1 MKLSDFI
8 KVPLRLFWDVT
19 SRCNFRCKHCYMDG
33 GDRLSDELNHNE
45 ALALVDEFKNIGIF
59 RLFIAG
65 GEPLMRE
72 DIFDILERV
81 SEHGIPAVMNTNG
94 YFIDEE
100 MAEKLSQSNL
110 SVVAVSLDG
119 SRPETHDTFRGMH
132 GSFKKAVRAL
142 RFLRESGV
150 NASAGCVLSTNNYS
164 EIPDIVNLCIECGA
178 TLLNIMRTAPVG
190 RAASFEEFYL
200 TFVMYKELIQGL
212 ERTYDDWKKDI
223 AVISNDPLVNTW
235 LLLQQGVVK
244 NEKKGRYC
252 QAAGFSGYVQSN
264 GDVLPCA
271 YFPVTLGNMGKS
283 SLRDIWETS
292 AAERIRALA
301 SQLPLECLE
310 CEYLSYCNGGCR
322 GVCYTLYQ
330 RTDVRD
336 PLCFKEFQEKMKII
350 D

>member
-8 KVPLRLFWDVT
+8 KAPLRLFWDVT
-19 SRCNFRCKHCYMDG
+19 SQCNFQCKHCYMDG
-33 GDRLSDELNHNE
+33 GDKLTDELTHEE
-45 ALALVDEFKNIGIF
+45 AMALVDEFRDTGIF

-72 DIFDILERV
+72 DIFDILKKV
-81 SEHGIPAVMNTNG
+81 SEYEIPAVMNTNG
-94 YFIDEE
+94 YFIDEKT
-100 MAEKLSQSNL
+100 AQKLSQFDL

-119 SRPETHDTFRGMH
+119 STPQTHETFRGMK
-132 GSFKKAVRAL
+132 GSFKRALNAL
-142 RFLRESGV
+142 RFLKESGV
-150 NASAGCVLSTNNYS
+150 NASAGCVLNRNNYL
-164 EIPDIVNLCIECGA
+164 ETPDIVNLCIECGA

-200 TFVMYKELIQGL
+200 TFDMYTELIQQL
-212 ERTYDDWKKDI
+212 ERAYDEWKEDI
-223 AVISNDPLVNTW
+223 ALISNDPIVSTW
-235 LLLQQGVVK
+235 LLLQQGVK
-244 NEKKGRYC
+244 KKEKKGRYC

-271 YFPVTLGNMGKS
+271 YFPVLLGNVS
-283 SLRDIWETS
+283 TCSLRDIWKSS
-292 AAERIRALA
+292 AAEKIRTLA
-301 SQLPLECLE
+301 GQLPPDCEE
-310 CEYLSYCNGGCR
+310 CEYLVYCRGGCR

-336 PLCFKEFQEKMKII
+336 PLCFKEFVGKMEIT